1 MLNVFPRSNPSGEG
15 ERSRLDTVL
24 GVRDIVGV
32 FKVGDGI
39 ERAMNRPLTLGRFCQ
54 ARLET
59 WGAARKHK
67 DTSNFNTRD
76 DTNTRHRETTHRTR
90 LAHWFK
96 SHFRH
101 HDGTV
106 PDGLKIQSHDS

>member
-1 MLNVFPRSNPSGEG
+1 MNVFQRSNPSGEG

-39 ERAMNRPLTLGRFCQ
+39 KWAMNCPLTLGRFCQ

-59 WGAARKHK
+59 WGAAQKHE

-76 DTNTRHRETTHRTR
+76 DANTRHRETTRRTR
-90 LAHWFK
+90 LACWFK

-106 PDGLKIQSHDS
+106 TDGLEIQLHDSR